1 MANIVIVLQKI
12 NYVPQ
17 FLKQRDF
24 NSYYVGTRLYDL
36 DPDPPPWWPSRKHVA
51 LMNGVLS
58 QRIDIEPTNGARN
71 TRLNTGRLS
80 VKQSYGRQDTRKN
93 NINVEGYQGLK

>member
-1 MANIVIVLQKI
+1 
-12 NYVPQ
+12 
-17 FLKQRDF
+17 
-24 NSYYVGTRLYDL
+24 
-36 DPDPPPWWPSRKHVA
+36 
-51 LMNGVLS
+51 MNGVLS
-58 QRIDIEPTNGARN
+58 QKIDIEPTNGVRN